1 MLREK
6 NRGDWSYVPAVL
18 RVIFGYID
26 SDRRFLYIG

>member
-6 NRGDWSYVPAVL
+6 QRGLVL
-18 RVIFGYID
+18 CPRGFVCVIFDYID